1 MEKEYQQ
8 IGKKTLKDWREIL
21 KTVKEILKIGKKTW
35 KIVRESQKFGKGSF
49 EKIEKDLK
57 KIGNLVSWKGNHQ
70 TLERK
75 SWKIGKEILIN
86 WKGNLGK
93 FKINCQIRSTVGS
106 SYNLLTGGMISFVEH
121 FRQKNL
127 SDYQIKKSIWNF
139 VHFASLLK
147 HFR

>member
-1 MEKEYQQ
+1 MEKKYQQ

-49 EKIEKDLK
+49 EKIERIER

-86 WKGNLGK
+86 WKGNLEN
-93 FKINCQIRSTVGS
+93 FKIYCQIRSTVGS

-121 FRQKNL
+121 FRQENP
-127 SDYQIKKSIWNF
+127 SEGQMDKSIWL
-139 VHFASLLK
+139 SDG
-147 HFR
+147 